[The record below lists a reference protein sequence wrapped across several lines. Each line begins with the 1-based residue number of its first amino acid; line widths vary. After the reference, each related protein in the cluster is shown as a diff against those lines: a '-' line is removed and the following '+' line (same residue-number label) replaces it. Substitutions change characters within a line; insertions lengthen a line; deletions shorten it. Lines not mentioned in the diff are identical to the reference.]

1 MTNSSGMSRS
11 GVKKQLSRIKEVN
24 FRLSQVK
31 GADSNL
37 KSMQFDIGIL
47 AKCCEKLLEDNDRL
61 TEQIKETD
69 SERRRILFRVMESDI
84 PEYMKEKK

>member
-1 MTNSSGMSRS
+1 MTKSTGMSRG

-31 GADSNL
+31 GANPNL

-47 AKCCEKLLEDNDRL
+47 AKCCEKLLEDNDKLREEIEARKIL
-61 TEQIKETD
+61 IVQAPLEEID
-69 SERRRILFRVMESDI
+69 SHNR
-84 PEYMKEKK
+84 